1 MQCSAVV
8 KSIHNSVMMMNRQF
22 YVFFR
27 ITANEPSFNSL
38 GSWLVEWIVEPQLL
52 LCHII
57 DTAYVDGSCGLWT
70 PSLFV
75 KFRSL
80 PWGEQNLLR
89 IFFRVLFNNF
99 ISFRGDFYICADDKF
114 HPEPNRWISTHYAII
129 ITDILISLRD
139 FHFMTHH
146 PHLFS
151 FRNRCVRKYLLPQT
165 KLSI

>member
-1 MQCSAVV
+1 
-8 KSIHNSVMMMNRQF
+8 MMMNRQF

-80 PWGEQNLLR
+80 PWGEQNLFIWKDIFEGLNFLNLSNFEAIFIFVQMINFTLNRIVEFPRITQLLSPTYYSVYEISISWLTTPTYSPFAIDVWRNICFLR
-89 IFFRVLFNNF
+89 QNYQFKN
-99 ISFRGDFYICADDKF
+99 A
-114 HPEPNRWISTHYAII
+114 
-129 ITDILISLRD
+129 
-139 FHFMTHH
+139 
-146 PHLFS
+146 
-151 FRNRCVRKYLLPQT
+151 
-165 KLSI
+165 